1 MRLANLNHAQA
12 TESMFVHSSLQG
24 ATCVHANFD
33 MAMFTG
39 DPEMWTSL
47 QAADCSGALFNQA
60 RAEMRAAAFHAAR
73 TASALCD
80 LSAQSHGMRSRRDIY
95 AQAQFIFTDL
105 SYGNFDSA
113 DMRDAVFEQV
123 DLAASSSL

>member
-60 RAEMRAAAFHAAR
+60 RAEMRAAASHAAR
-73 TASALCD
+73 ARHPPCAIFRRNLTA
-80 LSAQSHGMRSRRDIY
+80 
-95 AQAQFIFTDL
+95 
-105 SYGNFDSA
+105 
-113 DMRDAVFEQV
+113 
-123 DLAASSSL
+123 